1 MARSGSIS
9 EFGAGASIGAL
20 LGLIMGLSVSP
31 VVLTVLGA
39 LAAGL
44 LALLGFSDRSN
55 SADEAPSKSAL
66 RVFGFGALCTLF
78 LIVGII
84 FRTHDTLAP
93 SIADQ
98 ENRLSGSGLFS
109 KPEIHQ
115 ILLLKA
121 FGLAPSSGLKST
133 DGLQAVEGRN
143 IAASSAA
150 VLFASQAEICQV
162 MRRDQYNSISS
173 YVQSLKDHGGN
184 YASLANAI
192 ADQKPE
198 DQERIAA
205 SLSDLLCK

>member
-44 LALLGFSDRSN
+44 LALLGFSDRPN
-55 SADEAPSKSAL
+55 SADEIPSRSSL
-66 RVFGFGALCTLF
+66 RVFGFGAFCTLF
-78 LIVGII
+78 LVVGII

-93 SIADQ
+93 SIAEQ
-98 ENRLSGSGLFS
+98 QNRLSVSGLFS

-121 FGLAPSSGLKST
+121 FGLAPSSGTKSA
-133 DGLQAVEGRN
+133 DGLQPVEGRN

-162 MRRDQYNSISS
+162 MRRDQYNNIAS
-173 YVQSLKDHGGN
+173 YVQSLKDHGGD
-184 YASLANAI
+184 YAQLANAI
-192 ADQKPE
+192 ANQKTE
-198 DQERIAA
+198 DQEQVAM
-205 SLSDLLCK
+205 SLSNLLCK

>member
-1 MARSGSIS
+1 MPKSQSVS

-55 SADEAPSKSAL
+55 SADAAPPRGTL
-66 RVFGFGALCTLF
+66 RVFGFGAFCTLF
-78 LIVGII
+78 VVVGII

-98 ENRLSGSGLFS
+98 ESRLSSSGLFS
-109 KPEIHQ
+109 KTEIHQ

-121 FGLAPSSGLKST
+121 FGLSQSTGTKST
-133 DGLQAVEGRN
+133 DGLQAVAGRS
-143 IAASSAA
+143 IAASSAP

-162 MRRDQYNSISS
+162 MRRDQYNNISN
-173 YVQSLKDHGGN
+173 YVQSLKDHGGD
-184 YASLANAI
+184 YASLADAI
-192 ADQKPE
+192 ANQKPE
-198 DQERIAA
+198 EQEQMAA
-205 SLSDLLCK
+205 SLSNLLCK